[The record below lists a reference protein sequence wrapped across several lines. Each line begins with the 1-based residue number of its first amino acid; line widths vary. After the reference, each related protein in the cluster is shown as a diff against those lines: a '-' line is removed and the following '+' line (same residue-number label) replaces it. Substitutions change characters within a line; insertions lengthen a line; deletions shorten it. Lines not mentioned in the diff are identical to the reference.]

1 MNVTTILTIV
11 LIILSA
17 ILITTVLLQP
27 SKSSGFSGSI
37 AGGAEQLFGKKR
49 TKPYEVML
57 HKLTIIA
64 SIATF
69 ALATAMNFIA

>member
-1 MNVTTILTIV
+1 MNVTTILTILLLV
-11 LIILSA
+11 LSTALVVA
-17 ILITTVLLQP
+17 VLLQP

-49 TKPYEVML
+49 TKPYEAML
-57 HKLTIIA
+57 HKATIVL

-69 ALATAMNFIA
+69 ALATVMNFIA